1 MTPNETTQLR
11 TMAEIFRRLREENVK
26 LRESLGMETE
36 ERKAF
41 DDENVELFDVV
52 HKNHDRR
59 GTIWQAGINPWM
71 PGGSRCRRT
80 GSRSISGDAFS
91 ASSHMRG

>member
-11 TMAEIFRRLREENVK
+11 TMAEMFRRLRKENVR
-26 LRESLGMETE
+26 LRESLGMETK

-41 DDENVELFDVV
+41 DAENVELFDVV

-59 GTIWQAGINPWM
+59 
-71 PGGSRCRRT
+71 
-80 GSRSISGDAFS
+80 
-91 ASSHMRG
+91 

>member
-11 TMAEIFRRLREENVK
+11 TMAEMNRRLRRENEH

-52 HKNHDRR
+52 HRNHEVR
-59 GTIWQAGINPWM
+59 G
-71 PGGSRCRRT
+71 
-80 GSRSISGDAFS
+80 
-91 ASSHMRG
+91 

>member
-1 MTPNETTQLR
+1 MTPNEVAQLR

-26 LRESLGMETE
+26 LREFLGMETE
-36 ERKAF
+36 ESKAF

-59 GTIWQAGINPWM
+59 
-71 PGGSRCRRT
+71 
-80 GSRSISGDAFS
+80 
-91 ASSHMRG
+91 